1 MFLMSFW
8 IEPGDNP
15 REALKNLENAVVAAM
30 QFCLQI
36 RSRPYLPLAY
46 DVALERPWRRV
57 MYAVPFGI
65 ATGACF

>member
-15 REALKNLENAVVAAM
+15 REALKNLENAVVAGM

-36 RSRPYLPLAY
+36 RPRPYLPLASAA
-46 DVALERPWRRV
+46 ALEKPWRGVRR
-57 MYAVPFGI
+57 G
-65 ATGACF
+65 